1 MLLREKLTDIF
12 AITGRILEIFRS
24 NVLFI
29 QTDYMFSSYL
39 KMYTVTV
46 E

>member
-1 MLLREKLTDIF
+1 MLFREKLTDIF
-12 AITGRILEIFRS
+12 AITGKILEIFRS
-24 NVLFI
+24 NVL